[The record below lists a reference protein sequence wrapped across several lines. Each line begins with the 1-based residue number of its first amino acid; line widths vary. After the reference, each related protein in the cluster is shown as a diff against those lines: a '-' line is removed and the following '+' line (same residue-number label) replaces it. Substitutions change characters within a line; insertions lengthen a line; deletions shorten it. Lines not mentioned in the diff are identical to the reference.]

1 MKERGGGRGLERDV
15 EAEFRVTATGY
26 RLPDR
31 E

>member
-1 MKERGGGRGLERDV
+1 MKERGGRGLERDV